1 MLTFQ
6 MCRNPD
12 KYKSDSQTK
21 AKVYKVV
28 SIHIYVHLY
37 SVQLCIYA
45 HIYMISEEKNIP
57 ESFL

>member
-1 MLTFQ
+1 